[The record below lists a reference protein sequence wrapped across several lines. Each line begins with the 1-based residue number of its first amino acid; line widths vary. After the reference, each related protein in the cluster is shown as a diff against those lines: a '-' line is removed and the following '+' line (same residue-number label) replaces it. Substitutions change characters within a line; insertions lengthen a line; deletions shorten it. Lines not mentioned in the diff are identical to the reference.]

1 MDQVSHIRDRVAD
14 RIGAARYRTWFGDS
28 AEINLN
34 DSGLDVRVANA
45 FVGNWI
51 ATNYM
56 DDLVASAQEVLGD
69 ARNISVRIVQDLP
82 PQTQSTSTQAPPA
95 TPTAT
100 RPRASRTPA
109 TTSRATLR
117 GKLDSFVVG
126 SSNKLAFAAANQTVR
141 YPGRAF
147 KLLVVHG
154 GCGLG
159 KTHLL
164 QGICNGLSAEH
175 PTLAWQY
182 ISGEQFTNEFI
193 FALKGGNVDLFRAR
207 YRNVDGLVID
217 DIHFLADKKAT
228 QDEFLHTFDA
238 IDACGK
244 VVVLSSD
251 RHPRD
256 IGTLSEPLTN
266 RLIAGM
272 VIEIEPPDVQVR
284 REILR
289 RRAQAMNADLPEEV
303 VEYVAQHVTRNV
315 RELEGTLYKL
325 VALASLTQDHIS
337 LELARTAIDH
347 APAEPERALTAEELS
362 RLVGGKFGVTFEQIC
377 SRSRDRTISLAR
389 AIAMYL
395 VRRHTLLSFPE
406 IGRALGRKNHSTV
419 LMATQR
425 VERHLAE
432 DATVSWKT
440 ATGRRQA
447 KIAELIGCFEQEIR
461 PSRA

>member
-1 MDQVSHIRDRVAD
+1 MDQVSHIRDRMAN

-28 AEINLN
+28 AEISLTEG
-34 DSGLDVRVANA
+34 GLDVRVANA

-56 DDLVASAQEVLGD
+56 DDLVAAAQDVLGD
-69 ARNISVRIVQDLP
+69 ACDISVRIVEDLP
-82 PQTQSTSTQAPPA
+82 SKAERTSSAKLQTQ
-95 TPTAT
+95 TPVASP
-100 RPRASRTPA
+100 RPKRNAVTKRGS
-109 TTSRATLR
+109 LR
-117 GKLDSFVVG
+117 GKLDDFVVG
-126 SSNKLAFAAANQTVR
+126 PSNKLAFAATNQTVR
-141 YPGRAF
+141 FPGRAF

-175 PTLAWQY
+175 PTLEWQY

-272 VIEIEPPDVQVR
+272 VIEIEPPDVEVR

-289 RRAQAMNADLPEEV
+289 RRARTMNADLPEEV
-303 VEYVAQHVTRNV
+303 VDYVAQHVTRNV
-315 RELEGTLYKL
+315 RELEGTLFKL
-325 VALASLTQDHIS
+325 VALASLTQDRIT
-337 LELARTAIDH
+337 LELARTAIAR
-347 APAEPERALTAEELS
+347 APAEPERAPTAEELA

-377 SRSRDRTISLAR
+377 SRSRDRTISLTR
-389 AIAMYL
+389 AIAMFL

-406 IGRALGRKNHSTV
+406 IGRTLGRKNHSTV

-425 VERHLAE
+425 VERHLTEA
-432 DATVSWKT
+432 ATVSWKT
-440 ATGRRQA
+440 TTGRRQA
-447 KIAELIGCFEQEIR
+447 KIADLIDELEQEIR
-461 PSRA
+461 PPRA